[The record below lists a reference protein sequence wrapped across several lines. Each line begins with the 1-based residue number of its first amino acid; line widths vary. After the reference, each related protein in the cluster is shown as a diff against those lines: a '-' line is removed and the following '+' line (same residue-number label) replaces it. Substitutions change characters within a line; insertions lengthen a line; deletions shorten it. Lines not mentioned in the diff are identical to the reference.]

1 MNSVSKKVVA
11 VTLSVFTFLPSMPV
25 FAEAQLQQVEKA
37 PGTAPTESNTLSQRV
52 AEITG
57 RQTVTH
63 MPENEA
69 YIPAGIT
76 LRVEVPEELSSKK
89 NKKGSALKFTLLDN
103 VIINGV
109 IVIPSG
115 SVVTGRVT
123 DQRSSGMFGRSGKL
137 EISVDN
143 VRTINNIDVPL
154 EYVGRIEA
162 GSDGG
167 AVAVA
172 TVVSLVGGLFMKG
185 KNVTIPAGTQLQVKV
200 KSDTDLK
207 VKLDEL
213 ATAMDPNVPHGVSI
227 TLK

>member
-69 YIPAGIT
+69 YIPAGTT

-89 NKKGSALKFTLLDN
+89 ALLASLWVRNAAVPCNQATL
-103 VIINGV
+103 
-109 IVIPSG
+109 
-115 SVVTGRVT
+115 
-123 DQRSSGMFGRSGKL
+123 
-137 EISVDN
+137 
-143 VRTINNIDVPL
+143 
-154 EYVGRIEA
+154 
-162 GSDGG
+162 
-167 AVAVA
+167 
-172 TVVSLVGGLFMKG
+172 
-185 KNVTIPAGTQLQVKV
+185 GTFDFRFFVYSK
-200 KSDTDLK
+200 
-207 VKLDEL
+207 
-213 ATAMDPNVPHGVSI
+213 
-227 TLK
+227 